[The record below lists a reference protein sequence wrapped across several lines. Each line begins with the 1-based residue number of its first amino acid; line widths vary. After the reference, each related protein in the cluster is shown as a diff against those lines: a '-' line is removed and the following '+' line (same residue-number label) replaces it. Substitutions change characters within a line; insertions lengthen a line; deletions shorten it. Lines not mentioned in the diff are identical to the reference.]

1 MNDIDNVLRLAMIAA
16 TVANLISCVY
26 YVIRMRR
33 PDRLMEAM
41 ALWLTADPRY
51 NYLAQVL
58 EKHPDGKTTQGEALE
73 GYVRWLQETKPDL
86 PLEMLN
92 ANAIVAGMLSCSRNG
107 KESGSS
113 TQQAIEKGSVSG

>member
-58 EKHPDGKTTQGEALE
+58 EKHPDGKTTQGR
-73 GYVRWLQETKPDL
+73 RWRGTSDGCRKRSLTCL
-86 PLEMLN
+86 WR
-92 ANAIVAGMLSCSRNG
+92 C
-107 KESGSS
+107 S
-113 TQQAIEKGSVSG
+113 TQMQLWPECCPVPATGKNREAARSRPLRRAR